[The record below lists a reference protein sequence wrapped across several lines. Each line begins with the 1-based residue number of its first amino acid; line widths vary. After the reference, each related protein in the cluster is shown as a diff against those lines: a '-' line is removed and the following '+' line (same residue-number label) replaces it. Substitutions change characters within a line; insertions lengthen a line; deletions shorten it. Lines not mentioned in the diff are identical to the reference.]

1 MATPSAA
8 PTPDI
13 TFQEIR
19 ERAYD
24 LWERH
29 HRPEGFSIALWLMA
43 ERELRAEREARRAG
57 KPLEG
62 PAPTLDEPAPIRP
75 GGYGHRMAS

>member
-57 KPLEG
+57 KLVEG
-62 PAPTLDEPAPIRP
+62 PAPDEPAPGRT
-75 GGYGHRMAS
+75 GGDGHRMAS